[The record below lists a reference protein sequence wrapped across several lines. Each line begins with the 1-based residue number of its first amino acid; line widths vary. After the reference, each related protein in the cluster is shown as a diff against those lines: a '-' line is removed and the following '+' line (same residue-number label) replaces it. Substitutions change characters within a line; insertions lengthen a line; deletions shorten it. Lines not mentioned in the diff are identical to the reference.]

1 MGGKRFRMFAGP
13 NGSGKTTLIKEI
25 SRTFN
30 IGYFINADRIEASL
44 NLRKYV
50 DCSDFSPRPIFDEE
64 WVIFLS
70 KYKKDSRFADGDLR
84 SIEVKENR
92 LVCSQTVNSYQAAVI
107 AEFFRENLLLVNQT
121 FSFETVM
128 SHESKVNFLR
138 KAKQHGFATY
148 LYFICT
154 RDPWI
159 NAIPRPKAKAGV

>member
-13 NGSGKTTLIKEI
+13 NGSGKTTFIKEI

-84 SIEVKENR
+84 SNR
-92 LVCSQTVNSYQAAVI
+92 GKGEPASLQPDC
-107 AEFFRENLLLVNQT
+107 
-121 FSFETVM
+121 
-128 SHESKVNFLR
+128 
-138 KAKQHGFATY
+138 KQLPG
-148 LYFICT
+148 
-154 RDPWI
+154 
-159 NAIPRPKAKAGV
+159 